1 MSFAWQ
7 TARLDSIFEIA
18 RGGSPRPIDNF
29 ITDDADGLNW
39 VKISDATASG
49 KYIERTKEK
58 IRPAGLSKTR
68 QVFPGDFLLTNSMSF
83 GRPYIMATEGCIHD
97 GWLLLRPRDERIVW
111 REFFYHLLGSQAV
124 YDRLASRAAGSTVKN
139 LNTDIVASVE
149 IPLPPLD
156 EQKRIAAILDKADQ
170 LRQKRRQAIALL
182 DSLTQ
187 SIFLEMFGDPVS
199 NPKGLLKTP
208 LGDLIKVSSG
218 NGLTSAQ
225 MDTAGMYSVYG
236 GNGINGSHSAYMF
249 EDPQIAIGRVGV
261 YCGAVH
267 VTKPNS
273 WITDN
278 ALYVSENFAGL
289 RLRYL
294 AEALRMADLN
304 QYAGRAAQ
312 PLISGSR
319 IYPVEIL
326 VPNVDEQLLFEKLLF
341 AVETNHR
348 RIYTSQHQIDTMFLS
363 LQHRAFSGQ
372 L

>member
-1 MSFAWQ
+1 MNV
-7 TARLDSIFEIA
+7 LPFEEVIQDA
-18 RGGSPRPIDNF
+18 SGGNIKVQKGDYL
-29 ITDDADGLNW
+29 T
-39 VKISDATASG
+39 SG
-49 KYIERTKEK
+49 KYPIVDQGQQFIGGFSNDRSDLVKGEGPWIVFGDHTRALKFIETPFCMGADGVKVLRLKREGSADLK
-58 IRPAGLSKTR
+58 YIFHFLQHSNIPSAGYSRHYK
-68 QVFPGDFLLTNSMSF
+68 FLK
-83 GRPYIMATEGCIHD
+83 
-97 GWLLLRPRDERIVW
+97 
-111 REFFYHLLGSQAV
+111 
-124 YDRLASRAAGSTVKN
+124 RL
-139 LNTDIVASVE
+139 E

-156 EQKRIAAILDKADQ
+156 KQKRIATILDKADQ

-182 DSLTQ
+182 DSLTR

-199 NPKGLLKTP
+199 NPKGLQMKS
-208 LGDLIKVSSG
+208 LGELIKVSSG

-225 MDTAGMYSVYG
+225 MDATGIYSVYG
-236 GNGINGSHSAYMF
+236 GNGINGHHSAYMF
-249 EDPQIAIGRVGV
+249 EEPQIAIGRVGV

-267 VTKPNS
+267 VTKPKS

-278 ALYVSENFAGL
+278 ALFVSKSAANL

-326 VPNVDEQLLFEKLLF
+326 VPSVDQQLHFEGALLAVDSLLEQ
-341 AVETNHR
+341 
-348 RIYTSQHQIDTMFLS
+348 IYSSQHYMDANIS
-363 LQHRAFSGQ
+363 ALQHRSFSGQ